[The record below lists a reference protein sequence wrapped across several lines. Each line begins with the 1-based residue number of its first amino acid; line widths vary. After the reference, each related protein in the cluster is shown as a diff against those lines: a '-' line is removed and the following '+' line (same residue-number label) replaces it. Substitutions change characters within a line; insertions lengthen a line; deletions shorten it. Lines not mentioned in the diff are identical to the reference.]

1 MGSSLV
7 AKMETRLIRGK
18 PVMEHEDEHGSI
30 GYEEDATA
38 TPHKGSAEAYLKL
51 LVHRKYSL
59 PERPDVEIER
69 TVWAYREKKE

>member
-7 AKMETRLIRGK
+7 ASMERPIRGK
-18 PVMEHEDEHGSI
+18 PAMEHEEEHGSI
-30 GYEEDATA
+30 GYEENAISMPQREPTER
-38 TPHKGSAEAYLKL
+38 HLEL

-69 TVWAYREKKE
+69 TVWAYREKRQ

>member
-7 AKMETRLIRGK
+7 TKMETRLIRGK
-18 PVMEHEDEHGSI
+18 SVMEHEGID
-30 GYEEDATA
+30 YEGDATA
-38 TPHKGSAEAYLKL
+38 TPQKGSAEAQLEL

-69 TVWAYREKKE
+69 TVWAYRDRRK